1 MCITKSTIILKI
13 KTRMKNLRS
22 FYNKFKIKDL
32 LYFVLILPISI
43 TLISNG
49 ACDNS
54 AWCVECVEPS

>member
-1 MCITKSTIILKI
+1 
-13 KTRMKNLRS
+13 MKNLRS

-49 ACDNS
+49 ACAEKLEKSNS
-54 AWCVECVEPS
+54 SSKGEIQKCPTPRNS